1 MYLRFNRPCL
11 SGKEFELMWQ
21 AVVDLWPLLIQTGF
35 KPSQIRLK
43 YHKFGLN
50 LFAAAQK
57 Q

>member
-1 MYLRFNRPCL
+1 
-11 SGKEFELMWQ
+11 MWQ